1 MKSKKLTLSR
11 HWPIIILIG
20 IATFFLG
27 RISPQST
34 PSSHDPSQTPQK
46 SSHRLD
52 SASDSNKSKSGNSL
66 KSSRYRLPVS
76 AARTSNASESEE
88 LLAQLLKWAEDDP
101 LGALLFAQNEIK
113 PYVESQKLMLALLQ
127 QWATSEPELAWEW
140 AEDNTP
146 NQLINLLATI
156 AEVDAP
162 LGWEKAHIAA
172 ALNPD
177 DLYRSYVNVIE
188 GTIHNGDHELALD
201 LLLEADIP
209 QQLSARDG
217 KYSFLED
224 IFFDWAKY
232 APEDAAA
239 WIAAN
244 PEADDSAL
252 KSLANQSLLKA
263 WTYIDPVATMDYAL
277 TLSQDTPK
285 RYAVDA
291 SFEHLTS
298 LDFAQANDW
307 LETHADNSGWYDPI
321 IHDFS
326 SKVQLSDPQMSP
338 DTVERAITWAKQI
351 VDGYVQSDAL
361 VHIASDLIM
370 HDPETARSRL
380 GEVSFSDDPSF
391 NDFVWEQ
398 AEIRA
403 ADRNADTYP
412 SAYEAM
418 IAEQQPNSSSNNNF

>member
-1 MKSKKLTLSR
+1 M
-11 HWPIIILIG
+11 ILIG
-20 IATFFLG
+20 SATFFLG
-27 RISPQST
+27 RISTQSG
-34 PSSHDPSQTPQK
+34 PSSQDSSQLSQK
-46 SSHRLD
+46 SSHRYD
-52 SASDSNKSKSGNSL
+52 SASVSNKSKSGNSL

-76 AARTSNASESEE
+76 AAQTSNAAESEE
-88 LLAQLLKWAEDDP
+88 LLAQLLKWAEEDP

-113 PYVESQKLMLALLQ
+113 PYLESQKLMLALLQ
-127 QWATSEPELAWEW
+127 QWATSDPELAWEW

-156 AEVDAP
+156 AKVDAP
-162 LGWEKAHIAA
+162 LGWKKAHIAA
-172 ALNPD
+172 TLNPD

-201 LLLEADIP
+201 LLQQSDIP

-232 APEDAAA
+232 SPEDAAA
-239 WIAAN
+239 WITAN

-252 KSLANQSLLKA
+252 ISLANQSLLKA
-263 WTYIDPVATMDYAL
+263 WTYIDPLATMEYAL

-285 RYAVDA
+285 RYAIDA

-298 LDFAQANDW
+298 LDFAQATDW
-307 LETHADNSGWYDPI
+307 LETHADSSGWYDPI
-321 IHDFS
+321 IHSFA
-326 SKVQLSDPQMSP
+326 SKVQLSDDQMTQ
-338 DTVERAITWAKQI
+338 DTVAQAITWAKKI

-361 VHIASDLIM
+361 VHIVSDLIV
-370 HDPETARSRL
+370 HDPATARSL
-380 GEVSFSDDPSF
+380 VGEISFSDDPSF

-403 ADRNADTYP
+403 EDRNADQYP

-418 IAEQQPNSSSNNNF
+418 LAEQGQNSSAATISE

>member
-1 MKSKKLTLSR
+1 MAAPPFFSVA
-11 HWPIIILIG
+11 PQLI
-20 IATFFLG
+20 AALL
-27 RISPQST
+27 RQDSSQIS
-34 PSSHDPSQTPQK
+34 QK
-46 SSHRLD
+46 SSHRID
-52 SASDSNKSKSGNSL
+52 SDSVANKTKSGDRL

-76 AARTSNASESEE
+76 AAQTSNASESEE
-88 LLAQLLKWAEDDP
+88 LLAKLLKWAEADP
-101 LGALLFAQNEIK
+101 LGALLYAQNEIK
-113 PYVESQKLMLALLQ
+113 PYVESQKIMLALLQ
-127 QWATSEPELAWEW
+127 QWATSDPELAWDW

-146 NQLINLLATI
+146 NQLIDLLATI
-156 AEVDAP
+156 AKVDAP

-188 GTIHNGDHELALD
+188 GTIHNGDHKLALD

-244 PEADDSAL
+244 PEADNSAL

-263 WTYIDPVATMDYAL
+263 WTYIDPLATMDYAL

-291 SFEHLTS
+291 SFQHLTS
-298 LDFAQANDW
+298 LDFASSQRLAP
-307 LETHADNSGWYDPI
+307 DPC
-321 IHDFS
+321 
-326 SKVQLSDPQMSP
+326 
-338 DTVERAITWAKQI
+338 R
-351 VDGYVQSDAL
+351 
-361 VHIASDLIM
+361 
-370 HDPETARSRL
+370 
-380 GEVSFSDDPSF
+380 
-391 NDFVWEQ
+391 
-398 AEIRA
+398 
-403 ADRNADTYP
+403 
-412 SAYEAM
+412 
-418 IAEQQPNSSSNNNF
+418 